1 MSAETISPAT
11 NAVIRGGFAGSENT
25 PSERAKDAKS
35 QLDGRNLYDCL
46 TFDNAKG
53 VVVDGFFF
61 TKGKMHGLVK
71 TAGAGD
77 IVVTNCS
84 FDANGLTQTIE
95 GRAISVSDKTH
106 VATAMIADC
115 RISNHRDCAADGKA
129 GAVYVNGLSAA
140 TLSDCLFTS
149 NGLAFGTA
157 PFAAHDGRSG
167 CWGAALAVN
176 ATPVTVE
183 RCDFRANVALSG
195 NILGTDVGGLVNLRG
210 NCGESVFRNCA
221 WVGNE
226 VLYTRVNQESED
238 SKQDYEG
245 GVLVVDVT
253 DDSTVAVENCTF
265 AGNLY
270 EGHFATAG
278 LNVRAGTA
286 NVKDSIFFANFSGNT
301 CGDISPADLRV
312 KEGATAHV
320 TYTMFGGETN
330 RLADAGG
337 TIDIGVG
344 CVDDD
349 PLFATTAEVY
359 ESCRAMKNGHY
370 YYTAESAPTLLAAD
384 VHEPEDSPALDTGD
398 PQSPYRNEP
407 KPNGHH
413 VNMGRYGNTS
423 EAAKSKAMGLMLLF
437 R

>member
-1 MSAETISPAT
+1 MSADSSI
-11 NAVIRGGFAGSENT
+11 
-25 PSERAKDAKS
+25 
-35 QLDGRNLYDCL
+35 C
-46 TFDNAKG
+46 
-53 VVVDGFFF
+53 
-61 TKGKMHGLVK
+61 
-71 TAGAGD
+71 
-77 IVVTNCS
+77 
-84 FDANGLTQTIE
+84 
-95 GRAISVSDKTH
+95 
-106 VATAMIADC
+106 
-115 RISNHRDCAADGKA
+115 
-129 GAVYVNGLSAA
+129 
-140 TLSDCLFTS
+140 
-149 NGLAFGTA
+149 
-157 PFAAHDGRSG
+157 
-167 CWGAALAVN
+167 
-176 ATPVTVE
+176 
-183 RCDFRANVALSG
+183 
-195 NILGTDVGGLVNLRG
+195 G

-226 VLYTRVNQESED
+226 VLYTRVSKESED

-270 EGHFATAG
+270 EGHFSTAG

-312 KEGATAHV
+312 QAGATAHV

-330 RLADAGG
+330 RLADTGG
-337 TIDIGVG
+337 TLDIGVG

-407 KPNGHH
+407 KPNGHR

-423 EAAKSKAMGLMLLF
+423 EAAKSKAMGLTLII